1 VIEIVTIETPSLGD
15 RTYLATDGA
24 SALVIDPQRDT
35 GRVLAVAAARGVA
48 VTHVFETHIHNDYV
62 SGGLALARQCGAAYH
77 VNAADAVAFSRAG
90 ISDGDTIAVGPSMR
104 VRVIATPGHT
114 FTHLAY
120 ALEDAATG
128 EVTAVF
134 SGGSLLHGSTG
145 RPDLL
150 GPEHTR
156 TLAAAQHASA
166 RRLARTLPDGATV
179 YPTHGFGS
187 FCASGSAGPAGS
199 TVGEE
204 KRSNPALT
212 LGEESYVTAMVE
224 GLDAYPAYYA
234 HMAAAN
240 AAGPD
245 APDPAPPA
253 RVSAGELGWRI
264 STGEWVADLRDR
276 RAFAAGHIPGSFS
289 FEYGDSFA
297 TYLGWLIPWG
307 TSLTL
312 VGETGRQIAAAQ
324 RDLTRIGIDHLA
336 AAAIASSA
344 GWPAARR
351 LATYPVSDF
360 PGLAAARDRQDL
372 TVLDVRRASERA
384 RGYIAGSV
392 HVPLHELPGRLR
404 QLPRGPLWVH
414 CQAGYRASIAAS
426 LLHAAGHAV
435 TAVDDDFGRAAGAG
449 LPVAGPSGRTS
460 AAALW
465 SRLDP
470 GGQMRGGQ
478 LRAGQLKPAVQG
490 LTAGV
495 LGFQEEQPAGRAG
508 RAEFHQYR
516 LEEQVSGQG
525 VLPVPAEHQ
534 RDGGDAGQ
542 RAAGDPVQEE
552 LEQAGIGGLVG
563 GAGHDGQITGLD
575 RGREV
580 GHAGVR
586 PVQQRSAKIGEIDA
600 QVSGPAG
607 QSLGDEVRG
616 LVGPGT
622 WLRVTD
628 HDDDAHRR
636 LHSPAR
642 ATARWHSGMCAS
654 LSPFLQ

>member
-15 RTYLATDGA
+15 RTYLAADGA
-24 SALVIDPQRDT
+24 SALVIDPQRDI

-62 SGGLALARQCGAAYH
+62 SGGLALARQSGAAYH
-77 VNAADAVAFSRAG
+77 VNAADTVAFGRTE

-104 VRVIATPGHT
+104 IRVIATPGHT
-114 FTHLAY
+114 FTHLTY

-134 SGGSLLHGSTG
+134 TGGSLLYGSTG

-150 GPEHTR
+150 GPEHTL

-166 RRLARTLPDGATV
+166 RRLARTLPDRATV

-187 FCASGSAGPAGS
+187 FCAAGPAGPASAAGPAGPVGS
-199 TVGEE
+199 TIGEA

-212 LGEESYVTAMVE
+212 LGEESYVTALVE

-234 HMAAAN
+234 NMAAAN
-240 AAGPD
+240 AAGPE

-253 RVSAGELGWRI
+253 RVTAAELGWRI
-264 STGEWVADLRDR
+264 SAGEWVADLRDR

-312 VGETGRQIAAAQ
+312 VGETGMQIAAAQ
-324 RDLTRIGIDHLA
+324 RDLTRIGIDYLA

-344 GWPAARR
+344 GWPAAPR

-360 PGLAAARDRQDL
+360 PSLAAARDRQDL

-384 RGYIAGSV
+384 RGHIAGSV
-392 HVPLHELPGRLR
+392 HVPLHELSGRLR
-404 QLPRGPLWVH
+404 QLPRGPLWIH

-426 LLHAAGHAV
+426 LLHAAGHTV

-449 LPVAGPSGRTS
+449 LPVTGPAGRTS
-460 AAALW
+460 AAAL
-465 SRLDP
+465 
-470 GGQMRGGQ
+470 
-478 LRAGQLKPAVQG
+478 A
-490 LTAGV
+490 
-495 LGFQEEQPAGRAG
+495 
-508 RAEFHQYR
+508 
-516 LEEQVSGQG
+516 
-525 VLPVPAEHQ
+525 
-534 RDGGDAGQ
+534 
-542 RAAGDPVQEE
+542 RAA
-552 LEQAGIGGLVG
+552 
-563 GAGHDGQITGLD
+563 
-575 RGREV
+575 
-580 GHAGVR
+580 
-586 PVQQRSAKIGEIDA
+586 
-600 QVSGPAG
+600 
-607 QSLGDEVRG
+607 
-616 LVGPGT
+616 
-622 WLRVTD
+622 VT
-628 HDDDAHRR
+628 
-636 LHSPAR
+636 P
-642 ATARWHSGMCAS
+642 
-654 LSPFLQ
+654 